1 VLALDELGRA
11 AWLELTTLLEPYLLS
26 VQADRV
32 AMANGVE
39 GRYPFLD
46 HRVFDY
52 AARLPPTMKLDGLKD
67 KIALRELADRVL
79 PAGIARR
86 LKQPYR
92 APGVAPFFG
101 PDAPGWVDEVLGAPA
116 LEEVGIWDPGKV
128 AGLLRR
134 CRAGRVRSPREE
146 MTLVAVLST
155 QLWHREFIGTPPALT
170 RERTRP
176 RVRLERRTR
185 SAATA

>member
-1 VLALDELGRA
+1 
-11 AWLELTTLLEPYLLS
+11 
-26 VQADRV
+26 
-32 AMANGVE
+32 MANGVE

-52 AARLPPTMKLDGLKD
+52 AARLPPPMKLDGLND
-67 KIALRELADRVL
+67 KIALRQLADRVL

-86 LKQPYR
+86 HKQPYR

-101 PDAPGWVDEVLGAPA
+101 PDAPDWVEEVLEGPA
-116 LEEVGIWDPGKV
+116 LEAVGIWDPPKV

-134 CRAGRVRSPREE
+134 CREGRVRSPREE

-155 QLWHREFIGTPPALT
+155 QLWHREFMGGPRTITPEP
-170 RERTRP
+170 TRP
-176 RVRLERRTR
+176 RVRLERRAR
-185 SAATA
+185 LSSGATA